1 MMPGGK
7 ERVMPK
13 RFPNDC
19 TIECE
24 YYYDTWDMSVDDW
37 TNVCLLLKMQVDDSD
52 MDYINFPCPLNQ
64 DERSEDD

>member
-1 MMPGGK
+1 
-7 ERVMPK
+7 MPK

-19 TIECE
+19 TRECE
-24 YYYDTWDMSVDDW
+24 HYVTWDMSVDDW

-64 DERSEDD
+64 EV